1 MSDVIIE
8 QGRVQRKPSRAES
21 KADIT
26 NRTARTILGAE
37 AQKREAKTARLRE
50 ARLAQEA
57 EEQPAT
63 PAPLKPQHRKASVL
77 RRISLS
83 T

>member
-8 QGRVQRKPSRAES
+8 EGRVQRKPSRAES

-37 AQKREAKTARLRE
+37 ALKREAKTARLRE

-57 EEQPAT
+57 EQPAT
-63 PAPLKPQHRKASVL
+63 PAPVKQPYRKAAMV

-83 T
+83 N